1 MSHGHRRFPA
11 EMYLYLVGLNFWTFH
26 KKVKDSFDLLK
37 VVGQKW
43 KNMPQMVGL
52 MVMYHSGIIRKQKK
66 QTKANK
72 CQYLGIQI
80 FLPQKFASAKMA
92 GESLITVVGFEN
104 RQV

>member
-52 MVMYHSGIIRKQKK
+52 MVMYHSGIIRKQKNKQK
-66 QTKANK
+66 QTSVNIWESKSFYPKNS
-72 CQYLGIQI
+72 
-80 FLPQKFASAKMA
+80 LPQKWL
-92 GESLITVVGFEN
+92 ESLSSPW
-104 RQV
+104 